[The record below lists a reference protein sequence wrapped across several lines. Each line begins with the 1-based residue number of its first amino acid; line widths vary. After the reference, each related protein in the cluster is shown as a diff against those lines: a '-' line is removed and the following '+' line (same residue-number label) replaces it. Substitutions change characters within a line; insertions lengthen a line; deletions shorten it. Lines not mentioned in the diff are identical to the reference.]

1 MSENKKY
8 KKRIVAF
15 LIIPIL
21 ITALILSNDLIIQV
35 VVGFLLALYAGFIIF
50 LRDSIRDKG
59 FDKIEEQLKK
69 NENIPKET
77 ENNPNKLD
85 FGDEGFEVVAR
96 GKTVISDDESFAFPQ
111 EITREA
117 IEEYNKIIG
126 GKLTESDSN
135 EFIGLLKHFL
145 IAVRE
150 SLSANSALFFIY
162 NPLTEKISLR
172 AYDTAI
178 PNGQI
183 FERKFDLEQDVLSR
197 IATKNE
203 PEILN
208 NITPNIEIENIR
220 YYSTRQNIRSF
231 CGVPFNYNNQLVLI
245 LAVDSKSGEAFGVET
260 IYFLGRYI
268 RIISTLLSLFEENF
282 NKKTDEKRLSA
293 LLGLISVEK
302 SFEKFDEMISF
313 LMRTAEE
320 LFAWDFMTFVSIKAG
335 DAKFKVQKIKSKSYS
350 TKYIG
355 EGFEIDLA
363 KSAVGE
369 AIKKGIPVYKRDISE
384 KNAHRFSPEEKIF
397 TEGSFLAIPLIF
409 DGQNY
414 GAVTFESLKKSNYSK
429 NDIAFIKKA
438 VKLFAY
444 YVHNYVNTAYLK
456 NLISLDPAT
465 LVLTRKEFFERTK
478 SYLSLEKLCDKEGVI
493 ALISVDLSEEEA
505 SLFDNKILPKAMK
518 SIASLIKEELREN
531 SFIGKLSG
539 KIFGVYFFDFDS
551 NDVKIWAEKTR
562 KKIAQSTF
570 TGLSN
575 QARYTVSIGT
585 ASTKGKERLEKI
597 IGDAEMAL
605 QKSIDMGGN
614 KVTVGS

>member
-59 FDKIEEQLKK
+59 FDKIEEQLIK

-178 PNGQI
+178 PSGQI

-302 SFEKFDEMISF
+302 SFEKFNEMISF

-465 LVLTRKEFFERTK
+465 LVLTRKEFYERTK
-478 SYLSLEKLCDKEGVI
+478 SYLSLEKLCDKEGVV